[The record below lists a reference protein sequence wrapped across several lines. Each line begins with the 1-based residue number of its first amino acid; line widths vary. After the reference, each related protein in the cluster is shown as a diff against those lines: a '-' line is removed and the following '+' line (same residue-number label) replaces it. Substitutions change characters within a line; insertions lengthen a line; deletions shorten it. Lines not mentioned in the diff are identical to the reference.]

1 MLLVLMSS
9 MNLRETMLALLYP
22 RDIVYLGGSC
32 GFGWFFLQI
41 QQLNMDYAL
50 RWSNFLEDELIT
62 ERMEHDREEYE
73 LQLDRDDLMADWFY
87 RDDSD

>member
-1 MLLVLMSS
+1 MSTI
-9 MNLRETMLALLYP
+9 NLRERMLALLYP
-22 RDIVYLGGSC
+22 RDIVYLGSSC
-32 GFGWFFLQI
+32 SFGWLFLQI
-41 QQLNMDYAL
+41 QQLNMGYAL